1 MGVQKTHLD
10 HFAHEI
16 ERARVC
22 HGPYQVVEP
31 SLLLELGLSL
41 KHVSMNARASGDS
54 RLKRAAFVHLLRAV
68 YLSATCWGWN
78 SLLQA
83 AVDLGEF
90 WNCKYCSGA
99 KQRIVKFGGLLA
111 AIKSCRGTAK
121 GWDCGRHRAPERAA

>member
-1 MGVQKTHLD
+1 MSW
-10 HFAHEI
+10 A
-16 ERARVC
+16 
-22 HGPYQVVEP
+22 
-31 SLLLELGLSL
+31 
-41 KHVSMNARASGDS
+41 ASGCGAVVAARTGAES
-54 RLKRAAFVHLLRAV
+54 QIYEHERTGKRRLTVETRAAFVHLLRAV

-83 AVDLGEF
+83 AVDLGEI